1 MKKMQINT
9 AGDTIRVL
17 QSRMA
22 QRRAVIA
29 DHESHYGVL
38 SDLAAIGRKLLGS
51 AKNIDPLYAKLMQE
65 RKKVRQHIV
74 VLAMEQ
80 KADRVLKN
88 FVERFIW

>member
-29 DHESHYGVL
+29 DHESRYGEL
-38 SDLAAIGRKLLGS
+38 SDLSAIGRKLLGS
-51 AKNIDPLYAKLMQE
+51 AKNTDPLYAKLMQE
-65 RKKVRQHIV
+65 RKKVRQHIA
-74 VLAMEQ
+74 VLALDQ